1 MSLLVLFS
9 GTGGPA
15 EPTPPLTPIMIGTIV
30 DYSQRIWDTGLAQYV
45 YYTSAPPTDAP
56 SSVDTTPNHSGS
68 IDSTTHAIL
77 GAVTANLEYRLPVG
91 LEGYREYSV
100 TQSEVLIARFELSPG
115 NAGKQAMNLYFVG
128 VLTNNGGS
136 PTCALRMYDM
146 GAPNA
151 PQPGDLR
158 ASIVTTATGGIRRE
172 DRALTASE
180 SPTTPGGGPN
190 DGTIYNA
197 TRIYE
202 LRAIF
207 TGGAAGDTMQYDT
220 VGVLA

>member
-56 SSVDTTPNHSGS
+56 SSVATTPNHSGS

-91 LEGYREYSV
+91 MEGLREFSV
-100 TQSEVLIARFELSPG
+100 TQSEARIARFELSPG
-115 NAGKQAMNLYFVG
+115 SAGKQALNLYHVG
-128 VLTNNGGS
+128 VLTNAGGS
-136 PTCALRMYDM
+136 PTCVLRLYDM
-146 GAPNA
+146 GAPNS
-151 PQPGDLR
+151 PQSGDLR
-158 ASIVTTATGGIRRE
+158 ATITTTSAGAILRQST
-172 DRALTASE
+172 ALTASDT
-180 SPTTPGGGPN
+180 PTTPNGDPN

-207 TGGAAGDTMQYDT
+207 TAGAVGDTMQYDT